1 MGKTHE
7 QKMNK
12 FLLVAVLAFAV
23 FAAGSELQ
31 ELSNNDVD
39 TADLAPA
46 EKATA
51 VAETSDDVG
60 EGQFGGTLGGALL
73 TSGSF
78 TMMAASGGFEEALA
92 SVGLPE
98 REQQDPPTDRWG
110 CGQQGGPIPDRL
122 HSDRPRPRARP
133 RGRGSFK
140 TRRVAKK

>member
-7 QKMNK
+7 QKMNN
-12 FLLVAVLAFAV
+12 FLLVAVLSFAV

-31 ELSNNDVD
+31 ELSNTDVD

-46 EKATA
+46 EKATD
-51 VAETSDDVG
+51 VAKTSDDVG
-60 EGQFGGTLGGALL
+60 EGGFGGTFVGALL

-78 TMMAASGGFEEALA
+78 TMMAAWWFRVSAR
-92 SVGLPE
+92 LPD

-122 HSDRPRPRARP
+122 HSDRPRPRRAR
-133 RGRGSFK
+133 RGSFS
-140 TRRVAKK
+140 TRRVAP